1 MVCTHYAPFDQL
13 LADHHR
19 DGNDGPWSTF
29 RIEVGTPPQQIRVLP
44 ASGQSST
51 WLILPE
57 ACDVDASGSSP
68 CSENRGTTYKRN
80 ESSTW
85 KEYGSYELNTFLE
98 QRVGL
103 DGDGLY
109 GYEKLTLGWTG
120 DNGPSLESQMVA
132 GIVSKDFYL
141 GSLALNPRPN
151 NFTNYNDPIPSLL
164 QTLRNSTNPIPSTS
178 WSYTAGSNNLAPKIF
193 GSLVLG
199 GYDTTRFTPNSVA
212 FPFGAD
218 ISLDFQVA
226 IQSVTSNMT
235 DIPLLGT
242 GIIAYIDTLV
252 AEIWLPTRTCQLFEE
267 AFGITWDSTAELYLL
282 NDSLHETLLYKN
294 PSVTFKLGPQ
304 VSGDSVTIELPYFN
318 WYQTATPALLG
329 NSSGLYF
336 PLKRAANDTQYVLGR
351 TFLQSAYLSVDYD
364 RNTFN
369 LSQAIY
375 PSSSTSA
382 NIMPIL
388 PQRNETLSG
397 GNGGPSKSSSKIG
410 TGAIAGIA
418 VGAVAGIVIIALG
431 IFMLY
436 RRKKK
441 QKSVEESHELEDTDA
456 TNIGRVEAE
465 GDDRKYEVGEG
476 LRHEVDGD
484 SHQKVELYAGGE
496 QQKPAE
502 VDGQGRLIYEMPA
515 DEIKKFA
522 EMEGEGHIDKISP
535 AVPMVSP
542 MDTSRR
548 GTDASDTGHFV
559 NEDDLTPLTPKE
571 TRSPRSPR
579 SPYPRSP
586 R

>member
-1 MVCTHYAPFDQL
+1 V
-13 LADHHR
+13 
-19 DGNDGPWSTF
+19 
-29 RIEVGTPPQQIRVLP
+29 
-44 ASGQSST
+44 
-51 WLILPE
+51 
-57 ACDVDASGSSP
+57 
-68 CSENRGTTYKRN
+68 
-80 ESSTW
+80 
-85 KEYGSYELNTFLE
+85 
-98 QRVGL
+98 
-103 DGDGLY
+103 
-109 GYEKLTLGWTG
+109 
-120 DNGPSLESQMVA
+120 VA
-132 GIVSKDFYL
+132 GIVSEDFYL

-164 QTLRNSTNPIPSTS
+164 QTLRNSTTPIPSTS

-199 GYDTTRFTPNSVA
+199 GYDTTRFQPNDVS

-226 IQSVTSNMT
+226 IQSVTSNIT

-252 AEIWLPTRTCQLFEE
+252 AEIWLPTRTCELFEE
-267 AFGITWDSTAELYLL
+267 AFGLTWDSTTERYLM
-282 NDSLHETLLYKN
+282 NDSLHETLLFKN

-318 WYQTATPALLG
+318 WYQTATTALLG
-329 NSSGLYF
+329 NSSSLYF

-351 TFLQSAYLSVDYD
+351 AFMQSAYLSVDYD
-364 RNTFN
+364 RSTFN
-369 LSQAIY
+369 LSQALY

-397 GNGGPSKSSSKIG
+397 GGNGNGGSSKSSSGLG

-418 VGAVAGIVIIALG
+418 VGAVGGIALVAAA

-441 QKSVEESHELEDTDA
+441 AKAEEESHELEDTDVQ
-456 TNIGRVEAE
+456 NIGRVEAA
-465 GDDRKYEVGEG
+465 GDDLKYEVGEG
-476 LRHEVDGD
+476 LRHEVTGD
-484 SHQKVELYAGGE
+484 SHQKIELYAGGE

-522 EMEGEGHIDKISP
+522 EMEGEGHVDKITP
-535 AVPMVSP
+535 VGQAVSP
-542 MDTSRR
+542 MDQSRR
-548 GTDASDTGHFV
+548 GTDASDAGQFI
-559 NEDDLTPLTPKE
+559 NEDDLTPLTPE
-571 TRSPRSPR
+571 GTRSPRSPR
-579 SPYPRSP
+579 STRSPYPRSP